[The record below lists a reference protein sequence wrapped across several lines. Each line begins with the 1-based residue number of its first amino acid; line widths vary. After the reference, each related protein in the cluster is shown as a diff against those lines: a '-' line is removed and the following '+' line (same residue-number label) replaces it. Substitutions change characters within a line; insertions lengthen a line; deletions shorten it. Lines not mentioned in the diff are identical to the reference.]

1 MTIVWVYINTASSV
15 VLWERPMRRIG
26 SAIFICALWTVSA
39 HGAEHCG
46 EPSAV
51 GIKRCEQIVTSKV
64 DPTTNWETITYSD
77 SNKEIVDLSIT
88 FSRKLGE
95 PIYADAL
102 VGSSM
107 MILSPELSQDGRRDL
122 IIRLLQ
128 NADEGQSEFIVGG
141 QIRVDLI

>member
-1 MTIVWVYINTASSV
+1 
-15 VLWERPMRRIG
+15 MRRIG

-39 HGAEHCG
+39 HGEEHCG
-46 EPSAV
+46 KPSTA
-51 GIKRCEQIVTSKV
+51 GIKRCEQVVTSKV
-64 DPTTNWETITYSD
+64 DPTTNWETITYID

-102 VGSSM
+102 VGGSM

-128 NADEGQSEFIVGG
+128 NADEGQSEFIPAGRYEWTSFKTATG
-141 QIRVDLI
+141 YTIRASIKKR

>member
-1 MTIVWVYINTASSV
+1 
-15 VLWERPMRRIG
+15 MRRIG

-46 EPSAV
+46 KPSTA
-51 GIKRCEQIVTSKV
+51 GIKRCEQVVASKV
-64 DPTTNWETITYSD
+64 DPTTNWQTITYID

-102 VGSSM
+102 VGGSIMISRQSYHKMAGAISLFACCRTRTKDSQSSF
-107 MILSPELSQDGRRDL
+107 RR
-122 IIRLLQ
+122 
-128 NADEGQSEFIVGG
+128 ADT
-141 QIRVDLI
+141 VDLI

>member
-1 MTIVWVYINTASSV
+1 
-15 VLWERPMRRIG
+15 MRRIG

-46 EPSAV
+46 KPSTA
-51 GIKRCEQIVTSKV
+51 GIRRCEQVVTSKV
-64 DPTTNWETITYSD
+64 DPTTNWEMVTYID

-102 VGSSM
+102 VGGSM
-107 MILSPELSQDGRRDL
+107 MMLSPELSRDARRVL

-128 NADEGQSEFIVGG
+128 NADEGQSEFIPAGRYEWTSFKTATG
-141 QIRVDLI
+141 YTIRASIKKR